1 MGKREM
7 GSVPVRE
14 AGVPGEVTLDPGCV
28 ETIVGLA
35 ALNAYGIVAMG
46 KGRVAQKFSEGR
58 LGRALSSQAKSRGV
72 YVAVEDGRVSVELYV
87 VIERGLNIREVCRN
101 LRSRVAYAVESMT
114 GYVVDR
120 VDIHVQGVRAHD

>member
-1 MGKREM
+1 MRE
-7 GSVPVRE
+7 SERL
-14 AGVPGEVTLDPGCV
+14 GEITLDPGCV
-28 ETIVGLA
+28 ETIVGMA

-72 YVAVEDGRVSVELYV
+72 FVAVEGDRVSVELYV

-101 LRSRVAYAVESMT
+101 LRSRVAYAIESMT
-114 GYVVDR
+114 ESAVDG
-120 VDIHVQGVRAHD
+120 VDIHVQGVKAHD